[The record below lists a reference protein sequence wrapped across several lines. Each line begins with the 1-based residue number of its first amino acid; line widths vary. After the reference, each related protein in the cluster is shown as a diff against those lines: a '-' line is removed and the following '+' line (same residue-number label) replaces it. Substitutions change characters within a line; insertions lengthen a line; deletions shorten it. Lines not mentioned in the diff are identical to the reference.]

1 MQPKMSQRGTLAA
14 GLAAEV
20 PVADRD
26 GNRMLEAAVL
36 AELSALTA
44 LASTSRFA
52 AGFKTSLSCHV
63 PCTGLEAEAQLEA
76 EAAAEDAEDDDDEE
90 DDDE

>member
-1 MQPKMSQRGTLAA
+1 MQPEMPQRGTLAA

-20 PVADRD
+20 PVRD
-26 GNRMLEAAVL
+26 LNRMLEAAVL

-52 AGFKTSLSCHV
+52 AGFKTSLSCQCRV
-63 PCTGLEAEAQLEA
+63 P
-76 EAAAEDAEDDDDEE
+76 
-90 DDDE
+90 